1 MQGRKQDLHFF
12 LKNSLKQ
19 ETMKKEKSIN
29 IYAYGKINLSLD
41 VLGTTDDGFH
51 EVEMVMQGIWLHDDV
66 HIRWRADEQP
76 GNNTREARNKA
87 NNRDNDQ
94 NEKAA
99 NDRITLKSNLPY
111 VPNDERNIAY
121 KAAQLMMETF
131 PEHRGSIRIDIKK
144 RIPVAAGLAG
154 GSGNGA
160 AVVMG
165 LAKLWG
171 LDISL
176 NGLMELGAKLGS
188 DVPFSMMLQAACNGV
203 LGHKDDEMAVTC
215 ALAKGRGTE
224 LEPAVPLKS
233 DLVLIKPAL
242 SVSTAE
248 VYKGID
254 DCEITE
260 RPDNRQLLRA
270 IREGDSKMLRKN
282 MINVLEN
289 YTLHRYSRVNDLK
302 NCTKSSTTD
311 DEMVLMTG
319 SGPTLFVLCENRNRA
334 EQLAEQVR
342 EKGRQ
347 VIVTRTLI

>member
-1 MQGRKQDLHFF
+1 MINEIKNAGPKTGLAFF
-12 LKNSLKQ
+12 LKNSSKQ
-19 ETMKKEKSIN
+19 ETMKNEKSIN

-66 HIRWRADEQP
+66 HIRWRADEQR
-76 GNNTREARNKA
+76 GNDPLEARNI
-87 NNRDNDQ
+87 
-94 NEKAA
+94 A
-99 NDRITLKSNLPY
+99 NDRIALKSNLPY

-131 PEHRGSIRIDIKK
+131 PEHSGSVRIDIKK

-176 NGLMELGAKLGS
+176 KELMELGAKLGS

-270 IREGDSKMLRKN
+270 IREDDSKLLRKN

-302 NCTKSSTTD
+302 NCTKTSTTD
-311 DEMVLMTG
+311 DEVVLMTG

-334 EQLAEQVR
+334 EQLAGQVR